1 VEELTNVL
9 KGTVSRDIE
18 TAEAL
23 QIVSSLFTKIA
34 NKGTRTTNSPHV
46 APTRT
51 TSKGGRQT
59 AHTGSSHSK
68 GADRSLG
75 G

>member
-1 VEELTNVL
+1 MPETLVIKATAELTNVL

-23 QIVSSLFTKIA
+23 QKSQQPIHKNCSGKSSN

-51 TSKGGRQT
+51 TSMGG
-59 AHTGSSHSK
+59 
-68 GADRSLG
+68 
-75 G
+75 